1 MANTLLTTA
10 VIARAALA
18 HLYENT
24 IMLPLMYRAYEQ
36 EFQPGRGA
44 TITVRSPGTFTSNS
58 YNGTAVVVQN
68 MTEVGIPVTLDKH
81 EDVTFRVTSK
91 ERTLNVVDF
100 SAQFIAPAMMAL
112 CQQVDR
118 DIIAAIQGSS
128 APVIGDGVSG
138 PVWSN
143 PKVLTRAGR
152 TLDDANVPE
161 SDRSVVVGSE
171 TKEAWL
177 NDPLFNRVD
186 QSGDTAALH
195 RASMGAEKFGFAPYM
210 SQNIKN
216 NIGFGFHK
224 TAVAFATAP
233 LDLPEGA
240 ASATIVQY
248 EGLGLRVVKDYDMN
262 LKADLVSI
270 DILYGIKVLDDDR
283 IVLIDGSGSGS

>member
-1 MANTLLTTA
+1 MANTLLTSA
-10 VIARAALA
+10 VIARLALA

-24 IMLPLMYRAYEQ
+24 IMLPLMYRAYEP

-58 YNGTAVVVQN
+58 YNGTNVVVQN
-68 MTEVGIPVTLDKH
+68 MTETPIPIVLDEH

-100 SAQFIAPAMMAL
+100 SEQFVAPAMMAI
-112 CQQVDR
+112 CQKVDR
-118 DIIAAIQGSS
+118 DIIAKIQGSA
-128 APVIGDGVSG
+128 APVVGDGVSG

-152 TLDDANVPE
+152 VLDEANVPE
-161 SDRSVVVGSE
+161 ADRSVVVGPE
-171 TKEAWL
+171 MKEYWV

-186 QSGDTAALH
+186 QSGDTTGLR
-195 RASMGAEKFGFAPYM
+195 RASLGAEKFGFTPYM

-216 NIGFGFHK
+216 NIGFGLHK

-233 LDLPEGA
+233 LEVPEGA
-240 ASATIVQY
+240 ASATIVNY
-248 EGLGLRVVKDYDMN
+248 KGLNLRVVKDYDMQ

-270 DILYGIKVLDDDR
+270 DLLYGIKVLDDDR
-283 IVLIDGSGSGS
+283 LVLIDGSGSGS

>member
-1 MANTLLTTA
+1 MANTLLTSD
-10 VIARAALA
+10 VIARLALA

-24 IMLPLMYRAYEQ
+24 IMLPLMYRAYEP

-58 YNGTAVVVQN
+58 YNGTNVVVQN
-68 MTEVGIPVTLDKH
+68 MTEVPIPVTLDHH

-91 ERTLNVVDF
+91 ERTLNVVDY
-100 SAQFIAPAMMAL
+100 SEQFIVPAMKAI
-112 CQQVDR
+112 CQKVDQ
-118 DIIAAIQGSS
+118 DIIAAIQGSA
-128 APVIGDGVSG
+128 APVVGDGVSG

-152 TLDDANVPE
+152 TLDEANVPE
-161 SDRSVVVGSE
+161 GDRSVIVGPE
-171 TKEAWL
+171 MKEYWL

-216 NIGFGFHK
+216 NIGFGMHK

-233 LDLPEGA
+233 LDVPEGA

-248 EGLGLRVVKDYDMN
+248 NGLGLRVVKAYDMN
-262 LKADLVSI
+262 LKADLTSI
-270 DILYGIKVLDDDR
+270 DLLYGIKVLDADR
-283 IVLIDGSGSGS
+283 LVLIDGSGSGS

>member
-1 MANTLLTTA
+1 MANTLLTSA
-10 VIARAALA
+10 IIARAALA

-24 IMLPLMYRAYEQ
+24 IMLPLMWRAYEQ
-36 EFQPGRGA
+36 EFQPGRGSTV
-44 TITVRSPGTFTSNS
+44 TIKAPGTFTSNS
-58 YNGTAVVVQN
+58 YNGVSVVVQN
-68 MTEVGIPVTLDKH
+68 MTEVGIPVVLDKH

-91 ERTLNVVDF
+91 ERTLDVVDF

-112 CQQVDR
+112 CQQVDQ
-118 DIIAAIQGSS
+118 DIIAAIQGSG

-152 TLDDANVPE
+152 TLDEANVPE
-161 SDRSVVVGSE
+161 GDRSVVVGPE
-171 TKEAWL
+171 AKEYWL
-177 NDPLFNRVD
+177 NDQLFNRVD

-195 RASMGAEKFGFAPYM
+195 RASLGAEKFGFTPYM

-216 NIGFGFHK
+216 NINFALHK

-233 LDLPEGA
+233 LEVPEGA

-248 EGLGLRVVKDYDMN
+248 NGLGLRVVKDYDMN

-270 DILYGIKVLDDDR
+270 DILYGIKVLDEDR
-283 IVLIDGSGSGS
+283 LVLIDGSGSGS